1 MALELSPHRLSV
13 SDLLR
18 VGSAGLRH
26 RPLRAFLSALGIGI
40 GVAAMLAVVGI
51 SSSGRA
57 DLDRTLDRLG
67 TNLLTVAAGKDSQGR
82 TVSFPDSAVPMIK
95 RVGPVLSASG
105 VTRLPDDVN
114 VYRHEGIAKARTS
127 GIVVYSVDED
137 LPAVVGASLVS
148 GSWFN
153 AATAS
158 YPAVVL
164 GSSAAKRLGISV
176 ARSNVVIVLGGRSFA
191 VIGILRPVPL
201 AADLDSAAL
210 IGNAAAAG
218 YLRSAGGKTTIYVRS
233 TERQVQAVRE
243 VLAATANPA
252 QPYQVQVSRPSEAL
266 AAKLATDRAFHGL
279 LLGLGAVALL
289 VGGIGVANTMVIS
302 VLERRSEIGLRR
314 CLGATRRHVRRQ
326 FLTESVLLAALG
338 GAGGVLLGAAVTFAY
353 ALSQSWP
360 PTVPLWAA
368 GGGIVLTVMVGAL
381 AGIYPA
387 ARAARLSPTVALAA
401 P

>member
-1 MALELSPHRLSV
+1 MKLKPHKLSAR
-13 SDLLR
+13 DLIR
-18 VGSAGLRH
+18 VGGVGLRN

-40 GVAAMLAVVGI
+40 GIAAMLAVVGI
-51 SSSGRA
+51 SFSGRA
-57 DLDRTLDRLG
+57 DLDRTLDQLG
-67 TNLLTVAAGKDSQGR
+67 TNLLTVAAGKDSDGH
-82 TVSFPDSAVPMIK
+82 TVSFPEPALPMIK

-114 VYRHEGIAKARTS
+114 VYRHEYIAKARTS
-127 GIVVYSVDED
+127 GIVVYSVDND
-137 LPAVVGASLVS
+137 LPSVVGATMA
-148 GSWFN
+148 GGGWFN
-153 AATAS
+153 AATAR

-164 GSSAAKRLGISV
+164 GSSAAKRLGITTV
-176 ARSNVVIVLGGRSFA
+176 RSNVVIQLGGRAFSI
-191 VIGILRPVPL
+191 IGILNPVPL

-210 IGNAAAAG
+210 IGQAAAAD
-218 YLRSAGGKTTIYVRS
+218 YLGITSGKTTIYVRS
-233 TERQVQAVRE
+233 AERQVEAVRE

-252 QPYQVQVSRPSEAL
+252 QPYHVQVSRPSDAL
-266 AAKLATDRAFHGL
+266 AAKLATDRAFNAV

-314 CLGATRRHVRRQ
+314 SLGATRRHIRMQ

-338 GAGGVLLGAAVTFAY
+338 GVGGVVLGAAVTFAY

-368 GGGIVLTVMVGAL
+368 GGGIAITVAVGAL